1 MSYDGTVAGSTSY
14 ITQIAT
20 MAVVEETDPAFLT
33 ILPQMI
39 SYAENRMYRDIDFMF
54 TSTSLHGASFVL
66 TPGNR
71 NLSFNINLSSNS
83 DAATGTFVVSE
94 QINLLTGPPVLNVTG
109 ASGNGTN
116 ATLTYS
122 STYVF
127 SAGQTIVVS
136 GMVPS
141 GYNGTYLVVNSSA
154 GSVSY
159 ASTTTGSMTTA
170 GTIDGS
176 SNASTTNDPDLCART
191 PLLPTT
197 KEFLDAVYG
206 SSFTANRAAPKYFVP
221 FNETLFFVG
230 PVPDQAYPVEVV
242 GTYRPNSLGYM
253 PAIISATTGGNITFA
268 SNHGLTTGQTI
279 WLSSFSPT
287 AWNGSFTV
295 TVTGLTTVTVS
306 TSATTATTVGSV
318 AKGASTTFISLYL
331 PETFIMAS
339 MIYVSAYQRNFGRA
353 NDDPQMAV
361 SYESQYQALLK
372 SAVIEEARKK
382 FDSSGWSSQS
392 PATIATPSRG

>member
-1 MSYDGTVAGSTSY
+1 MTTGLSYSGAVAGTTSY
-14 ITQIAT
+14 VSQIAT
-20 MAVVEETDPAFLT
+20 MAVVESTDPAFL
-33 ILPQMI
+33 IVLPSMI
-39 SYAENRMYRDIDFMF
+39 TYAENRILREVDFMF
-54 TSTSLHGASFVL
+54 TSTSLHGTTFVL

-71 NLSFNINLSSNS
+71 NLSFNIDLSANS

-94 QINLLTGPPVLNVTG
+94 QINLLTGPPLLNVTA
-109 ASGNGTN
+109 ASGNGTT

-122 STYVF
+122 STYAF
-127 SAGQTIVVS
+127 SAGQTIIVS

-141 GYNGTYLVVNSSA
+141 GYNGTYLVTSSSA

-176 SNASTTNDPDLCART
+176 SNASTTTNPDLCARI

-242 GTYRPNSLGYM
+242 GTYRPNSL
-253 PAIISATTGGNITFA
+253 
-268 SNHGLTTGQTI
+268 
-279 WLSSFSPT
+279 SST
-287 AWNGSFTV
+287 NQ
-295 TVTGLTTVTVS
+295 
-306 TSATTATTVGSV
+306 
-318 AKGASTTFISLYL
+318 TTFISLYL
-331 PETFIMAS
+331 PDLFIMAS

-372 SAVIEEARKK
+372 SAVVEEARKK
-382 FDSSGWSSQS
+382 FQASGWSSQS
-392 PATIATPSRG
+392 PATVATPSRG